1 MLNKIVMIGRLTK
14 NPEIKNAGEIP
25 KAGFTL
31 AVDRPYKSEKG
42 QNADFIPVTVWRKSA
57 EFVQRYFT
65 KGKQVYVAGRLE
77 TYVYEV
83 DGQRRYGF
91 RVNAEEV
98 GFADTKHGE
107 NDGAGIEP
115 LSTDDLP
122 VIPEEDLPF

>member
-14 NPEIKNAGEIP
+14 DPETRTVGEAL

-42 QNADFIPVTVWRKSA
+42 PNADFFPITAWRKSA
-57 EFVQRYFT
+57 EFVQKYFT
-65 KGKQVYVAGRLE
+65 KGKQVYVVGRLE

-98 GFADTKHGE
+98 GFADTKHGG
-107 NDGAGIEP
+107 DVEP
-115 LSTDDLP
+115 LSADDLP
-122 VIPEEDLPF
+122 LSAEDDLPF